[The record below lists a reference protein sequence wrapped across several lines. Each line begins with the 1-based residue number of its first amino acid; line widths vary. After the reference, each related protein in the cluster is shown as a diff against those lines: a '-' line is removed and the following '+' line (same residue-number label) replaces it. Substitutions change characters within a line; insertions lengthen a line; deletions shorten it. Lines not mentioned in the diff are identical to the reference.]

1 MRATVGISA
10 EQAVVRGVM
19 LASTAPRGTRPDV
32 LRNVEQP
39 VEHSTAA
46 AVAAA
51 LDALTHEAG
60 AGTEIDD
67 VAVAYRT
74 VAERRAIVSQL
85 SSVSWRS
92 SSLVSTKTALLALLQ
107 DFPDVARYDTLL
119 ALEVVG
125 YHTSYLVTGPD
136 RHQIR
141 TSGAWSSGVVDADT
155 AESAIDRIRPAL
167 VAAELSPDAVV
178 LCGCSAGNPDVVAA
192 VRRGLAAPVIVA
204 PDHANAAAYGA
215 ALVAAAPFRSTSA
228 APATSDRR
236 HPGRVILAGAAA
248 AAVLGGAAIAVAQA
262 REGRPADAEVRGPV
276 QAPISAAQPVV
287 PNPAA
292 APPAAA
298 GEQAP
303 IAVLPGPAAPPEP
316 YPGPPV
322 PPAPGPYPLDDQAQA
337 PAAQPLP
344 PAPVPPQVEPQ
355 PSQERHRPT
364 TTTYSPEPPGPSPTT
379 AAVPDDTY
387 LFPGESPPPPWNADP
402 AAVQAWWDNH
412 WKLKESWLHGR

>member
-32 LRNVEQP
+32 LRDIAQP

-51 LDALTHEAG
+51 LDALTDEAG

-119 ALEVVG
+119 VLEVVG
-125 YHTSYLVTGPD
+125 YHTSYLVTGSD

-155 AESAIDRIRPAL
+155 ADLAIDRLRPAL
-167 VAAELSPDAVV
+167 AAAELSPDAVV
-178 LCGCSAGNPDVVAA
+178 LCGSSAGNPDVVAA
-192 VRRGLAAPVIVA
+192 VRRGLAVPVIVA

-228 APATSDRR
+228 APAASDRR

-292 APPAAA
+292 APPAAV

-322 PPAPGPYPLDDQAQA
+322 PPAPAPYPLDDQAQA

>member
-19 LASTAPRGTRPDV
+19 LTSTAPRGTRPEV
-32 LRNVEQP
+32 LRDIAQP
-39 VEHSTAA
+39 VAHSTAA

-51 LDALTHEAG
+51 LDALTDEAG
-60 AGTEIDD
+60 TDAEIDD
-67 VAVAYRT
+67 IAVAYRT

-92 SSLVSTKTALLALLQ
+92 SSLVSAKTALLALLQ
-107 DFPDVARYDTLL
+107 DFPGLARYDTVLV
-119 ALEVVG
+119 LEVVG

-155 AESAIDRIRPAL
+155 AELAIGRIRPAL
-167 VAAELSPDAVV
+167 AAAELSPDAVV
-178 LCGCSAGNPDVVAA
+178 LCGSSAGNPDVVAA
-192 VRRGLAAPVIVA
+192 VRRGLAVPVIVA
-204 PDHANAAAYGA
+204 PDPADAAAYGA
-215 ALVAAAPFRSTSA
+215 ALVAAAPFRSASA
-228 APATSDRR
+228 TPAASDRR

-262 REGRPADAEVRGPV
+262 REGRTADVEGRGPV

-287 PNPAA
+287 PNPAE
-292 APPAAA
+292 APPVAA
-298 GEQAP
+298 GERAP
-303 IAVLPGPAAPPEP
+303 IAVHPGPAAFPEP

-322 PPAPGPYPLDDQAQA
+322 PPAPAPYPVDDQARS
-337 PAAQPLP
+337 PAAEPLP
-344 PAPVPPQVEPQ
+344 PPPAPPQFEPQ
-355 PSQERHRPT
+355 PPPERHRPP

-387 LFPGESPPPPWNADP
+387 LFPGEAPPPPWNADP